1 MRKFKDK
8 FSQTSEVQM
17 QEIYND
23 LDKLEKIKHNIRSVN
38 PLNEK
43 SSDLL
48 LDTIDLMDEIIR
60 EKEEIISIHNK
71 ELCIQGGRELIT
83 ELFGS
88 AMASKM
94 GVI

>member
-1 MRKFKDK
+1 
-8 FSQTSEVQM
+8 M

-23 LDKLEKIKHNIRSVN
+23 LNRLKTIKEQIDN
-38 PLNEK
+38 PL
-43 SSDLL
+43 
-48 LDTIDLMDEIIR
+48 LDQMIK
-60 EKEEIISIHNK
+60 EKEEIVEIHNK
-71 ELCIQGGRELIT
+71 ELSIQGGRELIT

>member
-1 MRKFKDK
+1 
-8 FSQTSEVQM
+8 M

-23 LDKLEKIKHNIRSVN
+23 LNRLKTIKEQIDN
-38 PLNEK
+38 PL
-43 SSDLL
+43 
-48 LDTIDLMDEIIR
+48 LDQMIE
-60 EKEEIISIHNK
+60 EKEEIISIHNR
-71 ELCIQGGRELIT
+71 ELSIQGGRELIT

>member
-1 MRKFKDK
+1 
-8 FSQTSEVQM
+8 M

-23 LDKLEKIKHNIRSVN
+23 LNRLKTIKEQIDN
-38 PLNEK
+38 PL
-43 SSDLL
+43 
-48 LDTIDLMDEIIR
+48 LDQMID
-60 EKEEIISIHNK
+60 EKEYMIKIHEK

-88 AMASKM
+88 AMASRM